1 MRGRPELSLILPAYN
16 EGDRIEE
23 VIERAE
29 RVLSRTGLDYELIVV
44 DDGSLDDTRR
54 RAIECAKGNA
64 RVRVIGYSR
73 NMGKGYA
80 VKTGFTHAR
89 GDVVIFMDS
98 DLEVDPG
105 QIVRY
110 LKALRHADL
119 VVASKWHPRSRV
131 EMPLLRK
138 FLSRGFN
145 ALVKLLTGIR
155 LSDTQTG
162 LKAGRRRA
170 LEEVFS
176 RVVVKRF
183 AFDVELLAI
192 ASLLGLKVAELP
204 VNLRLTRVWFSP
216 RDVWGMFIDL
226 LGITYRLRLL
236 KWYQRDVR

>member
-23 VIERAE
+23 VIGRAE
-29 RVLSRTGLDYELIVV
+29 RVLRRTGLDYELIVV

-64 RVRVIGYSR
+64 HVRVIGYSR

-105 QIVRY
+105 QMVRY

-131 EMPLLRK
+131 EMPLMRK

-204 VNLRLTRVWFSP
+204 VNLRLTRAWFSP
-216 RDVWGMFIDL
+216 RDIWGMFIDL